1 MKWLEK
7 SSQSNLTAEE
17 IESNLEKAEE
27 AALGALEA
35 DDTLKI
41 DFGLEEWL
49 PRKRKSP
56 AVYGDFARGKK
67 WKTSKKVTRS
77 SRGEPKLLDTG
88 VDDIQQ
94 RAGKWVSFCNH
105 IRHNILCLLR
115 EISQHVFSLW
125 RTAGS
130 DSLSVEN

>member
-41 DFGLEEWL
+41 EFGLEEWL

-77 SRGEPKLLDTG
+77 SRGETG
-88 VDDIQQ
+88 VVGIQQ
-94 RAGKWVSFCNH
+94 QAGKWVRFCNH
-105 IRHNILCLLR
+105 IIHNILCLLM
-115 EISQHVFSLW
+115 EISQHVFSLL